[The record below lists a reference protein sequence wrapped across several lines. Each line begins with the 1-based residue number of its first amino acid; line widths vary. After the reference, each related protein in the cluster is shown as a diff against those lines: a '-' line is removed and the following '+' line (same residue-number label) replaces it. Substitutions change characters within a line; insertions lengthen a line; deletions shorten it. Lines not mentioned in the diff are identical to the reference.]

1 MTGASSHET
10 LIDRFGAV
18 LLGRAEEPCY
28 RFLVDGEDQVELL
41 TGAVLDRRARAVAVA
56 LRERAAV
63 GDRALILCPPGID
76 YVAAFFGCLYAGV
89 VAVPAYPPDSGLVP
103 RMLPRL
109 LGVIEDAAP
118 SVVLAPAA
126 AAAMASQIAE
136 LAPET
141 AALPWLAVDEVDE
154 AGAADWRRPGVRGQD
169 LAFLQYTSGST
180 GRPKGVM
187 LSHDNLLA
195 NLAAID
201 QHMFDGAEQSC
212 VIWLPP
218 YHDMGLIGGLLE
230 PAYRGYP
237 VTFMSPLAFLKRP
250 ARWLRAVS
258 DFRATHSGGPNFGYD
273 LCVSKISEEEREGL
287 DLSTWQVA
295 FSGAEPVRAETLER
309 FARSFAPH
317 GFRRSAFYPCY
328 GMAEASLLLAGGA
341 RTTEPPLLRVRAD
354 LLEQH
359 RAEPAGSVES
369 AESAEPA
376 ESGESVESVEPGA
389 GTRTLVGCGQIIS
402 GHRLVIVAPDA
413 ATPLPDGEVGEIWV
427 AGPSI
432 ARGFWGRP
440 EESAER
446 LEARLA
452 DGEGPFLRTGD
463 LGFLHDG
470 ELYVTGRIKDLII
483 VAGKN
488 HYPQDIERTV
498 EEAHPALRRGAGI
511 AFSVDSGEAE
521 ELVVVQAVRGA
532 ARAAAEE
539 IFTAVRAAIAAHHG
553 LQVHDIV
560 LVAPGSIPKTSS
572 GKLRRYACKEA
583 YLAGSL
589 DPVERWSASSAPA
602 DFPEAPA
609 DSPEARGASA
619 ARPNHEL
626 RATFEKRLL
635 EELAGRLRVAPER
648 LDPQKPLAS
657 YGLQSVELVGMVG
670 ELERWSGRSLPA
682 TLTWEYPTV
691 EALAAF
697 LADGAEAEAAPLPA
711 PTAGGDGTEPVAI
724 IGIGCRFPGGADGPD
739 EFWRLLGEGRDAVT
753 EVPADRWKAADF
765 FDEDPTAPGKT
776 TTRWGGFLQDVDRF
790 DAGFFGI
797 SPREAARMDP
807 QQRLLAEV
815 AWEALEDAGIVP
827 ERLAGSATGVFVG
840 VATNDYGHLQF
851 QRLDQIDAHTG
862 TGSALSIV
870 ANRLS
875 YLFDLHGPSL
885 SIDTACSSSLV
896 AVQQACASI
905 AQGDCTLALAG
916 GVNLILSPG
925 LAINFAKAGAMA
937 RDGRCK
943 TFDSRADG
951 YVRAE
956 GAGVVVLKPLSAAL
970 RDGDSVYAVIRGGAV
985 NQDGRTNGLMAPNP
999 RAQEAV
1005 LHTAY
1010 ARAGVAPEDVHYVE
1024 AHGTGTLLGD
1034 PIEAKALAAVVSA
1047 RRDRDRPCLVGS
1059 VKSNLGHLEAAAGV
1073 AGLIKVALMLRH
1085 RRIPASLHFRE
1096 ANPHIPFEELALRVA
1111 DTARPWPAGDGPA
1124 LAGVSS
1130 FGFGGTNA
1138 HLVLQEAPPS
1148 AAPQPNRFGDR
1159 AHLLTVSAPTEQAL
1173 RELAAR
1179 HLAELDAPGAEA
1191 TVAEYCAAAAVR
1203 RTHHAERL
1211 TCVGRSAAE
1220 LRDGLAA
1227 FARGAE
1233 HPRVARGGGSTGRRS
1248 RVAFVFSGQ
1257 GPRWWPLTAELL
1269 DQEPVFRETLERC
1282 DASLR
1287 QHVEWSL
1294 IDQLTMAPERSRLDD
1309 PGVVQPATC
1318 AVQIALAALWR
1329 SWGVEPDAVVGHSVG
1344 EIAAAHVSGA
1354 LDLDDALR
1362 VALHRGRV
1370 IRAVIG
1376 RGKMAVV
1383 GATFDETQRILD
1395 RLDHGSVSVAASN
1408 SPTSTVISGET
1419 AAIERL
1425 VAALDEE
1432 GVFCRVLESVDYA
1445 SHSPQMEPLQGEL
1458 RDAVAGLT
1466 PRSADRT
1473 VISTVTGRAIEG
1485 TELDAGYWATNL
1497 RRPVL
1502 LDQAV
1507 DTLLVTGH
1515 DVLVEISGHPM
1526 LVGALTEKL
1535 GTRGSEGVAV
1545 ASLHRDRPGRAALL
1559 GELGWLYCAGFPVD
1573 WTRLYG
1579 DVPPVVRLPAY
1590 PWQRERCWLP
1600 DIEEA
1605 SAAGRT
1611 GPLEGTAPPRSG
1623 AEDALWQSVER
1634 GDLEALGGVLGIAG
1648 TAQRDALAA
1657 VLPALTAWH
1666 RESRDR
1672 ETADAWRYKVA
1683 WTPSAGTAT
1692 AALPGTW
1699 LVVTPDAPVPDE
1711 LTGWLHAAITARGGT
1726 VTEIAVAAD
1735 ADRAALAA
1743 ALDGPAGREPALRG
1757 VVSLLALDE
1766 TPLPDRPGLP
1776 RGAAQTL
1783 ALVQALGDLGASAP
1797 LWLLTRGAV
1806 GTGPDDPVTR
1816 PVQALVWGLGRVVGL
1831 EHPERWGG
1839 LVDVAGPLDEA
1850 AGDRLAVAL
1859 GNPDHEDQLALRP
1872 GGLLARRLVR
1882 APSDDSEPPA
1892 YRPEGTVLVTGGT
1905 GALGVHL
1912 ARRLARRGADH
1923 LVLAS
1928 RRGPD
1933 APGAADLEAELT
1945 ELGAR
1950 VTLAACDVADRDALA
1965 ALLDRLEA
1973 AGDQVRAVFHVAG
1986 DVSLVKPLADTT
1998 TAELA
2003 QVVAGKD
2010 AGALHLHDLLRRP
2023 LDAFVLFS
2031 SITGVWGSGR
2041 QCAYSAAN
2049 ACLDALAE
2057 HRRGLGLSATSMQW
2071 GPWAGRAHDE
2081 HEHELA
2087 RRGLRLMEA
2096 GPALVALDRALGRD
2110 ETTTV
2115 VADVDW
2121 SLFAPAYAAA
2131 RPRPLFDDLPE
2142 ARRALRPGTPAT
2154 GDSRTGELRRALLAV
2169 QPGRRRR
2176 DVLVDRCRREVGRVL
2191 RLEPARVNVTVPFTG
2206 MGLDSLMAL
2215 EVKKGLETAVEAALP
2230 ATLAWRYPTID
2241 ALVPFLAERMGI
2253 PLDATAADPP
2263 AAPPETAET
2272 AVPAEPELDVEALS
2286 DDDVEALLLQRLES
2300 LERPES
2306 PEGGR
2311 HDAVEERA

>member
-1 MTGASSHET
+1 MDMTGASSNQT
-10 LIDRFGAV
+10 LIDRFGTV
-18 LLGRAEEPCY
+18 LRGRAEAPFY
-28 RFLVDGEDQVELL
+28 RFLVDGDDRAEVL
-41 TGAVLDRRARAVAVA
+41 TGAALDRRARAIAVA
-56 LRERAAV
+56 LGERAAV
-63 GDRALILCPPGID
+63 GDRALILCPPGTD

-89 VAVPAYPPDSGLVP
+89 VAVPAYPPEPGLVR

-126 AAAMASQIAE
+126 AATMAGQIAQ
-136 LAPET
+136 LAPRT

-154 AGAADWRRPGVRGQD
+154 AGAADWRRPGVRGRD

-201 QHMFDGAEQSC
+201 RHMFDSTEQSS

-273 LCVSKISEEEREGL
+273 LCVSKISEEERAGL
-287 DLSTWQVA
+287 DLSNWQVA

-317 GFRRSAFYPCY
+317 GFRRTAFYPCY
-328 GMAEASLLLAGGA
+328 GMAEASLLVAGGA

-354 LLEQH
+354 ALEQN
-359 RAEPAGSVES
+359 RVEPA
-369 AESAEPA
+369 
-376 ESGESVESVEPGA
+376 EPGA

-402 GHRLVIVAPDA
+402 GHRLVIVAPDTG
-413 ATPLPDGEVGEIWV
+413 TPRPDGAVGEIWV
-427 AGPSI
+427 SGPSV
-432 ARGFWGRP
+432 AREFWGRP

-463 LGFLHDG
+463 LGFRHDG

-483 VAGKN
+483 IAGRN

-539 IFTAVRAAIAAHHG
+539 IFTAVRAAIAEHHG
-553 LQVHDIV
+553 LRVHDIV
-560 LVAPGSIPKTSS
+560 LVTPGSIPKTSS
-572 GKLRRYACKEA
+572 GKLRRHACKQA

-589 DPVERWSASSAPA
+589 DAVARRGGPG
-602 DFPEAPA
+602 
-609 DSPEARGASA
+609 DSPGQPGESA
-619 ARPNHEL
+619 TRPDGEL
-626 RATFEKRLL
+626 RATLRKRLI
-635 EELAGRLRVAPER
+635 EELAGRLHVAPER
-648 LDPQKPLAS
+648 LDPRRPLAD
-657 YGLQSVELVGMVG
+657 YGLQSVDLVGMIG

-682 TLTWEYPTV
+682 TLAWEYPTI
-691 EALAAF
+691 EALAGF
-697 LADGAEAEAAPLPA
+697 LADEATAPLLTPA
-711 PTAGGDGTEPVAI
+711 GTGGGTEPIAI
-724 IGIGCRFPGGADGPD
+724 IGIGCRLPGGANGPD
-739 EFWRLLGEGRDAVT
+739 EFWRLLSEGRDAVT
-753 EVPADRWKAADF
+753 EVPADRWKAGDF
-765 FDEDPTAPGKT
+765 FDEDPAAPGRT
-776 TTRWGGFLQDVDRF
+776 TTRWGGFLRDVDRF
-790 DAGFFGI
+790 DPAFFGI

-815 AWEALEDAGIVP
+815 TWEALEDAGIVP
-827 ERLAGSATGVFVG
+827 ERLAGTATGVFVG
-840 VATNDYGHLQF
+840 IATNDYGHLQF
-851 QRLDQIDAHTG
+851 RRLDQIDAHTG
-862 TGSALSIV
+862 TGNALSIA

-885 SIDTACSSSLV
+885 AIDTACSSSLV

-916 GVNLILSPG
+916 GVNLILSPA

-943 TFDSRADG
+943 PFDSRADG

-956 GAGVVVLKPLSAAL
+956 GAGMVVLKPLSAAL

-1005 LHTAY
+1005 LRTAY
-1010 ARAGVAPEDVHYVE
+1010 ARAGVVPEDVGYVE

-1047 RRDRDRPCLVGS
+1047 RRDRARPCLVGS
-1059 VKSNLGHLEAAAGV
+1059 VKSNVGHLEAAAGV

-1085 RRIPASLHFRE
+1085 RWIPASLHFRE
-1096 ANPHIPFEELALRVA
+1096 ANPHIGFEELALRVVE
-1111 DTARPWPAGDGPA
+1111 TGRPWPAGDGRA
-1124 LAGVSS
+1124 LAGVSA

-1138 HLVLQEAPPS
+1138 HLVVQEAPP
-1148 AAPQPNRFGDR
+1148 AVAPQRGRSGTR
-1159 AHLLTVSAPTEQAL
+1159 AHLLTVSAPTEPAL

-1179 HLAELDAPGAEA
+1179 HAARLDAPGAEV
-1191 TVAEYCAAAAVR
+1191 TVEDYCAAAAVR

-1220 LRDGLAA
+1220 LSAGLAA
-1227 FARGAE
+1227 FVRGEE
-1233 HPRVARGGGSTGRRS
+1233 HPGVARGGPGAGRRS
-1248 RVAFVFSGQ
+1248 RVTFVFSGQ
-1257 GPRWWPLTAELL
+1257 GPRWWPLSAELL
-1269 DQEPVFRETLERC
+1269 DQEPVFRETLQRC
-1282 DASLR
+1282 DDSLR

-1294 IDQLTMAPERSRLDD
+1294 IEQLTMAPERSRLAD

-1329 SWGVEPDAVVGHSVG
+1329 SLGVEPDAVVGHSVG

-1383 GATFDETQRILD
+1383 GATLDETQRILD

-1408 SPTSTVISGET
+1408 SPTSTVISGATT
-1419 AAIERL
+1419 AVERI
-1425 VAALDEE
+1425 AATLDEE

-1445 SHSPQMEPLQGEL
+1445 SHSPQMQPLQDEL
-1458 RDAVAGLT
+1458 RDAVAGIT
-1466 PRSADRT
+1466 PRPAGRT
-1473 VISTVTGRAIEG
+1473 LVSTVTGKPIDG
-1485 TELDAGYWATNL
+1485 TELDAGYWAANL

-1507 DTLLVTGH
+1507 DTLLDAGH
-1515 DVLVEISGHPM
+1515 DTFVEISGHPM

-1535 GTRGSEGVAV
+1535 QTRGSDGVAV
-1545 ASLHRDRPGRAALL
+1545 ASLHRDEPGRTAVL
-1559 GELGWLYCAGFPVD
+1559 GELGWLYCAGLPVD

-1579 DVPPVVRLPAY
+1579 AVPPVVPLPAY

-1600 DIEEA
+1600 DTGPEPVA
-1605 SAAGRT
+1605 QRT
-1611 GPLEGTAPPRSG
+1611 GPSRSD
-1623 AEDALWQSVER
+1623 AEQALWRSVER
-1634 GDLEALGGVLGIAG
+1634 GDLAALSEVLRIAG
-1648 TAQRDALAA
+1648 PAQHDALAA
-1657 VLPALTAWH
+1657 LLPALSAWH
-1666 RESRDR
+1666 RDSLDR
-1672 ETADAWRYKVA
+1672 TAADAWRYRVA
-1683 WTPSAGTAT
+1683 WTPLAAT
-1692 AALPGTW
+1692 PPAALPGTW
-1699 LVVTPDAPVPDE
+1699 LVVAPDVPVPDE
-1711 LTGWLHAAITARGGT
+1711 LTGWLHAAIAARGGT
-1726 VTEIAVAAD
+1726 VTRLAVAPD

-1743 ALDGPAGREPALRG
+1743 ALDGPAGREATPRA

-1766 TPLPDRPGLP
+1766 TVLPGQPGP
-1776 RGAAQTL
+1776 ARGTAQTL
-1783 ALVQALGDLGASAP
+1783 ALAQALGDAGVSAP

-1816 PVQALVWGLGRVVGL
+1816 PTQALAWGLGRVVGL

-1839 LVDVAGPLDEA
+1839 LVDLAGPLDEA
-1850 AGDRLAVAL
+1850 AGDRLAAAL
-1859 GNPDHEDQLALRP
+1859 SHPAEDQIALRP
-1872 GGLLARRLVR
+1872 AGLLTRRLVR
-1882 APSDDSEPPA
+1882 APADDHEPPA

-1905 GALGVHL
+1905 GALGAHL
-1912 ARRLARRGADH
+1912 ARWLARRGAEH
-1923 LVLAS
+1923 LVLAG
-1928 RRGPD
+1928 RRGPA

-1945 ELGAR
+1945 GLGAR
-1950 VTLAACDVADRDALA
+1950 VTVVACDAADRDALA
-1965 ALLDRLEA
+1965 ALLRRLEA
-1973 AGDQVRAVFHVAG
+1973 DGDPVRAVFHVAG
-1986 DVSLVKPLADTT
+1986 DVSLVKPLAATT

-2003 QVVAGKD
+2003 RVISGKD
-2010 AGALHLHDLLRRP
+2010 AGARHLHDLLRRP

-2049 ACLDALAE
+2049 AYLDALAE
-2057 HRRGLGLSATSMQW
+2057 HRRSLGLTATSMQW

-2087 RRGLRLMEA
+2087 RRGLRLMPP

-2131 RPRPLFDDLPE
+2131 RPRPLLDDLPE
-2142 ARRALRPGTPAT
+2142 ARSALRPGGPTAAA
-2154 GDSRTGELRRALLAV
+2154 GDSPAGELRRALLTV
-2169 QPGRRRR
+2169 EPGRRRR

-2191 RLEPARVNVTVPFTG
+2191 RLEPARVNATVPFSS

-2215 EVKKGLETAVEAALP
+2215 EVKKGLETAVGVALP

-2241 ALVPFLAERMGI
+2241 ALAPFLAERMGI
-2253 PLDATAADPP
+2253 PLDAAAADDPP
-2263 AAPPETAET
+2263 AVPPEATAPT
-2272 AVPAEPELDVEALS
+2272 GPALDVEALS

-2300 LERPES
+2300 LE
-2306 PEGGR
+2306 GAL
-2311 HDAVEERA
+2311 HDAADERA

>member
-1 MTGASSHET
+1 MGASPDKT

-18 LLGRAEEPCY
+18 LLGRAEEPFY
-28 RFLVDGEDQVELL
+28 RFLVHGEDQAELL
-41 TGAVLDRRARAVAVA
+41 TGAVLDRRARAIAVA
-56 LRERAAV
+56 LGERAAV

-89 VAVPAYPPDSGLVP
+89 VAVPAYPPDPGLVP

-126 AAAMASQIAE
+126 AAAMADQIAE

-154 AGAADWRRPGVRGQD
+154 AGAADWRRPGVRGHD

-201 QHMFDGAEQSC
+201 RHMLGGDAPSC

-258 DFRATHSGGPNFGYD
+258 DFRATHSGGPNFAYD
-273 LCVSKISEEEREGL
+273 LCVAKISEEERAGL
-287 DLSTWQVA
+287 DLSNWQVA

-309 FARSFAPH
+309 FARSFEPN

-328 GMAEASLLLAGGA
+328 GMAEASLLLSGGA
-341 RTTEPPLLRVRAD
+341 RTTNPPVLRVRAD
-354 LLEQH
+354 LLEQN
-359 RAEPAGSVES
+359 RVEPA
-369 AESAEPA
+369 
-376 ESGESVESVEPGA
+376 EPGA
-389 GTRTLVGCGQIIS
+389 GTRTLVSCGQIIS

-413 ATPLPDGEVGEIWV
+413 GTPLPDGEVGEIWV

-446 LEARLA
+446 LDARLP

-483 VAGKN
+483 IAGKN

-539 IFTAVRAAIAAHHG
+539 IFTAVRAAIAEQHG

-572 GKLRRYACKEA
+572 GKLQRYACKEA

-589 DPVERWSASSAPA
+589 AAVERWSVPSAADSSDDRGAPA
-602 DFPEAPA
+602 TRPDGEA
-609 DSPEARGASA
+609 A
-619 ARPNHEL
+619 ARPDGEL
-626 RATFEKRLL
+626 RATYEKRLI
-635 EELAGRLRVAPER
+635 EELAGRLRVAPES
-648 LDPQKPLAS
+648 LDPRMPLAG
-657 YGLQSVELVGMVG
+657 YGLQSVELVGMIG

-682 TLTWEYPTV
+682 TLAWEYPTV

-697 LADGAEAEAAPLPA
+697 LADGAEAVAPLPTPA
-711 PTAGGDGTEPVAI
+711 AGGDGTEPVAV
-724 IGIGCRFPGGADGPD
+724 IGIGCRLPGGADGPD
-739 EFWRLLGEGRDAVT
+739 GFWQLLGEGRDAVT
-753 EVPADRWKAADF
+753 EVPADRWKADDF
-765 FDEDPTAPGKT
+765 FDEDPTAPGRT
-776 TTRWGGFLQDVDRF
+776 TTRWGGFLQDIDRF
-790 DAGFFGI
+790 DPAFFGI

-840 VATNDYGHLQF
+840 IATNDYGHLQF
-851 QRLDQIDAHTG
+851 QQYDQIDAHTG
-862 TGSALSIV
+862 TGNALSIA

-885 SIDTACSSSLV
+885 AIDTACSSSLV
-896 AVQQACASI
+896 AVEQACTSI
-905 AQGDCTLALAG
+905 AKGDCTLALAG
-916 GVNLILSPG
+916 GVNLILSPA

-937 RDGRCK
+937 LDGRCK

-970 RDGDSVYAVIRGGAV
+970 RDGDDVYAVIRGGAV

-1005 LHTAY
+1005 LRTAY

-1034 PIEAKALAAVVSA
+1034 PIEAKALAAVVSE
-1047 RRDRDRPCLVGS
+1047 RRDRGRPCLVGS

-1073 AGLIKVALMLRH
+1073 TGLIKVALMLRH

-1148 AAPQPNRFGDR
+1148 VAPQRKRFSDR

-1179 HLAELDAPGAEA
+1179 HAAQLDAPDAEA

-1203 RTHHAERL
+1203 RTHHTERL
-1211 TCVGRSAAE
+1211 TCVGRSADE

-1227 FARGAE
+1227 FVNGEE
-1233 HPRVARGGGSTGRRS
+1233 HPGVTWGGPSTGRRS

-1257 GPRWWPLTAELL
+1257 GPRWWPLTVELL
-1269 DQEPVFRETLERC
+1269 DQEPVFREALERC

-1294 IDQLTMAPERSRLDD
+1294 IDQLTMAPERSRLAD

-1318 AVQIALAALWR
+1318 ALQIALAALWR

-1370 IRAVIG
+1370 IRTVIG

-1395 RLDHGSVSVAASN
+1395 RLGHGSVSVAASN
-1408 SPTSTVISGET
+1408 SPTTTVISGET
-1419 AAIERL
+1419 AAVESL
-1425 VAALDEE
+1425 AATLDDE

-1458 RDAVAGLT
+1458 REAVAGIT
-1466 PRSADRT
+1466 ARPAERT
-1473 VISTVTGRAIEG
+1473 VVSTVTGRVIEG

-1502 LDQAV
+1502 LDRAV
-1507 DTLLVTGH
+1507 DTLLDAGH
-1515 DVLVEISGHPM
+1515 DVFVEISGHPM
-1526 LVGALTEKL
+1526 LVGALNEKL
-1535 GTRGSEGVAV
+1535 GTRDSDGVAV
-1545 ASLHRDRPGRAALL
+1545 ASLHRDQDGRAALL
-1559 GELGWLYCAGFPVD
+1559 GELGLLYCAGFPVD
-1573 WTRLYG
+1573 WARLYG
-1579 DVPPVVRLPAY
+1579 AVPPVMPLPTY
-1590 PWQRERCWLP
+1590 PWQRERCWFP
-1600 DIEEA
+1600 GIDEA
-1605 SAAGRT
+1605 PTVGRT
-1611 GPLEGTAPPRSG
+1611 GPPQGTAPQRSG
-1623 AEDALWQSVER
+1623 AEEALWQSVER
-1634 GDLEALGGVLGIAG
+1634 GDLEALSGVLRIADP
-1648 TAQRDALAA
+1648 ARRDALAA
-1657 VLPALTAWH
+1657 VLPALSAWH
-1666 RESRDR
+1666 RESLDQ
-1672 ETADAWRYKVA
+1672 ETADAWRYRVV
-1683 WTPSAGTAT
+1683 WTPTAGTAA
-1692 AALPGTW
+1692 AALHGTW
-1699 LVVTPDAPVPDE
+1699 LVVAPDGQIPDE
-1711 LTGWLHAAITARGGT
+1711 LTGWLRAAITARGGT
-1726 VTEIAVAAD
+1726 VAEIAVAAD

-1743 ALDGPAGREPALRG
+1743 ALDDAAGREPALRG

-1766 TPLPDRPGLP
+1766 TPLPGQPGLA
-1776 RGAAQTL
+1776 RGAALTL
-1783 ALVQALGDLGASAP
+1783 ALVQALGDTGVGAP

-1816 PVQALVWGLGRVVGL
+1816 PAQALAWGLGRVVGL

-1839 LVDVAGPLDEA
+1839 LVDVQGPLDEA

-1859 GNPDHEDQLALRP
+1859 SNPDNEDQIVLRP
-1872 GGLLARRLVR
+1872 DGILARRLVR
-1882 APSDDSEPPA
+1882 APSDDVEPPA

-1905 GALGVHL
+1905 GALGVQL
-1912 ARRLARRGADH
+1912 ARWLARRGADH

-1928 RRGPD
+1928 RRGP
-1933 APGAADLEAELT
+1933 ATPGAADLEAELT
-1945 ELGAR
+1945 GLGAR
-1950 VTLAACDVADRDALA
+1950 VTLAACDAADRDALA
-1965 ALLDRLEA
+1965 ALLGKLEA
-1973 AGDQVRAVFHVAG
+1973 AGDPVRAVFHVAG
-1986 DVSLVKPLADTT
+1986 DVSLVKPLAGTT

-2049 ACLDALAE
+2049 AYLDALAE
-2057 HRRGLGLSATSMQW
+2057 HRRGLGLTATSMQW

-2087 RRGLRLMEA
+2087 RRGLRLMDA
-2096 GPALVALDRALGRD
+2096 DPALVALDRALGRD

-2131 RPRPLFDDLPE
+2131 RPRPLLGDLPE
-2142 ARRALRPGTPAT
+2142 AQRALRPGGLAPAA
-2154 GDSRTGELRRALLAV
+2154 GDSPTGELRRALLAA

-2191 RLEPARVNVTVPFTG
+2191 RLEPARVNPTVPFTSL
-2206 MGLDSLMAL
+2206 GLDSLMAL
-2215 EVKKGLETAVEAALP
+2215 EVRKGLETAVEVALP

-2241 ALVPFLAERMGI
+2241 ALAPFLAERMGI
-2253 PLDATAADPP
+2253 PLDATAAERPP
-2263 AAPPETAET
+2263 AAPTEAAEPT
-2272 AVPAEPELDVEALS
+2272 EAAAPAEPELDVEAL
-2286 DDDVEALLLQRLES
+2286 DDDVVEALLLERLES
-2300 LERPES
+2300 L
-2306 PEGGR
+2306 EGGR
-2311 HDAVEERA
+2311 HDAADERA

>member
-1 MTGASSHET
+1 MTGASSNQT
-10 LIDRFGAV
+10 LVDRFGAV
-18 LLGRAEEPCY
+18 LLGRAEEPFY
-28 RFLVDGEDQVELL
+28 RFLADGEDQVELL
-41 TGAVLDRRARAVAVA
+41 TGAALDRRARAVAVA
-56 LRERAAV
+56 LSEHAAV
-63 GDRALILCPPGID
+63 GDRALILCPPGTD

-89 VAVPAYPPDSGLVP
+89 VAVPAYPPDSGHIP

-109 LGVIEDAAP
+109 LGVIKDCAP

-126 AAAMASQIAE
+126 TAAMASQIGD
-136 LAPET
+136 LAPEMT
-141 AALPWLAVDEVDE
+141 ALPWLAVDEVDE
-154 AGAADWRRPGVRGQD
+154 AGAADWSRPGVRGQD

-201 QHMFDGAEQSC
+201 QHMFEGAEQSC
-212 VIWLPP
+212 VVWLPP

-258 DFRATHSGGPNFGYD
+258 DFKATHSGGPNFGYD

-287 DLSTWQVA
+287 DLSNWQVA

-309 FARSFAPH
+309 FARSFASN

-328 GMAEASLLLAGGA
+328 GMAEASLLVAGGA
-341 RTTEPPLLRVRAD
+341 RTTEPPLLPVRAD

-359 RAEPAGSVES
+359 LVEPVE
-369 AESAEPA
+369 P
-376 ESGESVESVEPGA
+376 VEPGA
-389 GTRTLVGCGQIIS
+389 GTRTLVSCGQIIS
-402 GHRLVIVAPDA
+402 GHRLVIVEPEAR
-413 ATPLPDGEVGEIWV
+413 TPLPDGEVGEIWV
-427 AGPSI
+427 DGPSI
-432 ARGFWGRP
+432 ARGFWNRP
-440 EESAER
+440 EETAER
-446 LEARLA
+446 LDARLA

-483 VAGKN
+483 IAGKN
-488 HYPQDIERTV
+488 HYPHDIERTV
-498 EEAHPALRRGAGI
+498 EEAHPAMRRGAGI

-532 ARAAAEE
+532 AGAAAEE
-539 IFTAVRAAIAAHHG
+539 IFTAVRAAIAEHHG

-560 LVAPGSIPKTSS
+560 LVQPGSIPKTSS
-572 GKLRRYACKEA
+572 GKLQRYACKAA
-583 YLAGSL
+583 YLTGSL
-589 DPVERWSASSAPA
+589 DPVERWSAPSAAPS
-602 DFPEAPA
+602 APA
-609 DSPEARGASA
+609 DSPEVHDAPATP
-619 ARPNHEL
+619 PNGEL

-648 LDPQKPLAS
+648 LDPRKPLAG
-657 YGLQSVELVGMVG
+657 YGLQSVDLVGMIG
-670 ELERWSGRSLPA
+670 ELERWTGRSLPA
-682 TLTWEYPTV
+682 TLAWEYPTV

-697 LADGAEAEAAPLPA
+697 LADGAEAAAPLPA
-711 PTAGGDGTEPVAI
+711 PAAGGDGTEPVAV
-724 IGIGCRFPGGADGPD
+724 IGIGCRLPGGADGPD
-739 EFWRLLGEGRDAVT
+739 EFWQLLGEGRDAVT
-753 EVPADRWKAADF
+753 EVPADRWKAEDF
-765 FDEDPTAPGKT
+765 FDEDPTVPGRT

-790 DAGFFGI
+790 DPAFFGI

-827 ERLAGSATGVFVG
+827 ERLAGSATGVFMG
-840 VATNDYGHLQF
+840 VATSDYGHLQL

-862 TGSALSIV
+862 AGSALSIA

-875 YLFDLHGPSL
+875 YLFDLRGPSL
-885 SIDTACSSSLV
+885 AIDTACSSSLV
-896 AVQQACASI
+896 AVQQACTSI

-956 GAGVVVLKPLSAAL
+956 GAGVVVLKPLSAAQ
-970 RDGDSVYAVIRGGAV
+970 RDGDSIYAVIRGGAV

-1005 LHTAY
+1005 LQTAY

-1047 RRDRDRPCLVGS
+1047 RRDRAQPCLVGS
-1059 VKSNLGHLEAAAGV
+1059 VKSNIGHLEAAAGV

-1085 RRIPASLHFRE
+1085 RQVPASLHFHE

-1111 DTARPWPAGDGPA
+1111 DTAQPWPAGDGPA
-1124 LAGVSS
+1124 LAGVSA

-1148 AAPQPNRFGDR
+1148 VAPQPNRFGDQ

-1179 HLAELDAPGAEA
+1179 HAAQLDAPGAEA

-1227 FARGAE
+1227 FVRGE
-1233 HPRVARGGGSTGRRS
+1233 DHPGLAWGGRSTGRRS

-1257 GPRWWPLTAELL
+1257 GPRWWPLAAELF
-1269 DQEPVFRETLERC
+1269 DQEPAFREALERC

-1294 IDQLTMAPERSRLDD
+1294 IDQLTMAPERSRLTD

-1318 AVQIALAALWR
+1318 ALQIALATLWR

-1362 VALHRGRV
+1362 VALHRGRL
-1370 IRAVIG
+1370 IRTVIG
-1376 RGKMAVV
+1376 QGKMAVV
-1383 GATFDETQRILD
+1383 GATFDETQQILD

-1419 AAIERL
+1419 SAIERL
-1425 VAALDEE
+1425 AATLDEE

-1445 SHSPQMEPLQGEL
+1445 SHGPQMEPLQSEL

-1466 PRSADRT
+1466 PRPAERT
-1473 VISTVTGRAIEG
+1473 VISTVTGQAIEG
-1485 TELDAGYWATNL
+1485 TELGAGYWATNL

-1507 DTLLVTGH
+1507 DTLLDAGH
-1515 DVLVEISGHPM
+1515 DVFVEISGHPM

-1535 GTRGSEGVAV
+1535 ETRGSEGVAV
-1545 ASLHRDRPGRAALL
+1545 ASLHRDRPGRAAPL

-1579 DVPPVVRLPAY
+1579 AVPPVMPLPAY

-1600 DIEEA
+1600 DVEEA
-1605 SAAGRT
+1605 PAAGRT

-1623 AEDALWQSVER
+1623 AEEALWQSVER
-1634 GDLEALGGVLGIAG
+1634 GDLEALSDVLRVTG

-1657 VLPALTAWH
+1657 VLPALSAWH
-1666 RESRDR
+1666 RESHDR
-1672 ETADAWRYKVA
+1672 ETADSWRYRVA
-1683 WTPSAGTAT
+1683 WPPLAGTTT

-1699 LVVTPDAPVPDE
+1699 LVVVPKGSVPDE
-1711 LTGWLHAAITARGGT
+1711 LTGWLRAALAARGGT
-1726 VTEIAVAAD
+1726 VAEIVVAED

-1766 TPLPDRPGLP
+1766 TPLPGQPGP
-1776 RGAAQTL
+1776 ARGAALTL
-1783 ALVQALGDLGASAP
+1783 ALVQALDDIDVSAP

-1806 GTGPDDPVTR
+1806 GTGPNDPVTS
-1816 PVQALVWGLGRVVGL
+1816 PVQAFTWGFGRVVSL
-1831 EHPERWGG
+1831 EYPESWGG
-1839 LVDVAGPLDEA
+1839 LLDVTGPLDEA

-1859 GNPDHEDQLALRP
+1859 SNPDNEDQIALRP
-1872 GGLLARRLVR
+1872 TGLFTRRLVR
-1882 APSDDSEPPA
+1882 APADDSEPPA

-1912 ARRLARRGADH
+1912 ARWLAQRGAEH

-1928 RRGPD
+1928 RRGP
-1933 APGAADLEAELT
+1933 ATPGAADLEAELT

-1950 VTLAACDVADRDALA
+1950 VTLAACDAADRDALA
-1965 ALLDRLEA
+1965 ALLGRLEA
-1973 AGDQVRAVFHVAG
+1973 DGDPVRAVFHVAG

-1998 TAELA
+1998 SAELA
-2003 QVVAGKD
+2003 QVVTGKD
-2010 AGALHLHDLLRRP
+2010 AGALNLHELLLRP
-2023 LDAFVLFS
+2023 LDAFVLYS
-2031 SITGVWGSGR
+2031 SITGVWGGGL
-2041 QCAYSAAN
+2041 QCAYSAGN
-2049 ACLDALAE
+2049 AYLDALAE
-2057 HRRGLGLSATSMQW
+2057 HRRGLGLTATSMQW
-2071 GPWAGRAHDE
+2071 GPWAGPAHDE

-2110 ETTTV
+2110 ETTVV
-2115 VADVDW
+2115 VADMDW

-2131 RPRPLFDDLPE
+2131 RPRPLLDDLPE
-2142 ARRALRPGTPAT
+2142 AQQALRPDTPVT
-2154 GDSRTGELRRALLAV
+2154 DHSRTGELRQAPPAAEPRRRRRRPGELRRALLAV
-2169 QPGRRRR
+2169 EPGRRRHGI
-2176 DVLVDRCRREVGRVL
+2176 LVDWCRQEVGRVL
-2191 RLEPARVNVTVPFTG
+2191 RLEPARVNVTVPFSA

-2215 EVKKGLETAVEAALP
+2215 EVKKGLEAAVEVALP
-2230 ATLAWRYPTID
+2230 ATLAFRYPTID
-2241 ALVPFLAERMGI
+2241 TLVPFLAERMGI
-2253 PLDATAADPP
+2253 PLDATAVDAPP
-2263 AAPPETAET
+2263 AASPVAAAPAARPEA
-2272 AVPAEPELDVEALS
+2272 AAPAEPALDVEALS
-2286 DDDVEALLLQRLES
+2286 DDDVEALLLERLES
-2300 LERPES
+2300 L
-2306 PEGGR
+2306 EGGR

>member
-1 MTGASSHET
+1 MTGASSNQT

-18 LLGRAEEPCY
+18 LLGRAEEPFY
-28 RFLVDGEDQVELL
+28 RFLADGEDQAELL
-41 TGAVLDRRARAVAVA
+41 TGALLDRRARAVAVA
-56 LRERAAV
+56 LSERAAV

-89 VAVPAYPPDSGLVP
+89 VAVPAYPPDPGLVP

-109 LGVIEDAAP
+109 LGVIEDAEPAA
-118 SVVLAPAA
+118 VLAPAA
-126 AAAMASQIAE
+126 ATAMAGQIAE
-136 LAPET
+136 LAPQT

-154 AGAADWRRPGVRGQD
+154 TSAADWRRPGVRGQD

-201 QHMFDGAEQSC
+201 QQMFESAEQSC
-212 VIWLPP
+212 VVWLPP

-273 LCVSKISEEEREGL
+273 LCVSKISEEERAGL
-287 DLSTWQVA
+287 DLSNWQVA

-309 FARSFAPH
+309 FARSFAPN

-328 GMAEASLLLAGGA
+328 GMAEASLLVAGGA
-341 RTTEPPLLRVRAD
+341 RATEPPLLRVRAD
-354 LLEQH
+354 LLEQN
-359 RAEPAGSVES
+359 RVEPA
-369 AESAEPA
+369 
-376 ESGESVESVEPGA
+376 EPGA
-389 GTRTLVGCGQIIS
+389 GTRTLVSCGQIIS
-402 GHRLVIVAPDA
+402 GHRLEIVVPDTG
-413 ATPLPDGEVGEIWV
+413 TPLPDGEVGEIWV

-432 ARGFWGRP
+432 TRGFWGRP

-470 ELYVTGRIKDLII
+470 ELYVTGRIKDLVII
-483 VAGKN
+483 AGKN
-488 HYPQDIERTV
+488 HYPQDIERTA

-539 IFTAVRAAIAAHHG
+539 IFTAVRAAIAEHHG

-572 GKLRRYACKEA
+572 GKLQRYACKEA

-589 DPVERWSASSAPA
+589 DAVERWSAPSVPA
-602 DFPEAPA
+602 EAPGV
-609 DSPEARGASA
+609 RGTSA
-619 ARPNHEL
+619 TRPDGEL
-626 RATFEKRLL
+626 RATFEKRLI

-648 LDPQKPLAS
+648 IDPRMPLAG
-657 YGLQSVELVGMVG
+657 YGLQSVELVGMIG

-682 TLTWEYPTV
+682 TLAWEYPTV

-697 LADGAEAEAAPLPA
+697 LADGAEAAAPLPTPA
-711 PTAGGDGTEPVAI
+711 AGGDGTEPVAI
-724 IGIGCRFPGGADGPD
+724 IGIGCRLPGGADGPD
-739 EFWRLLGEGRDAVT
+739 EFWRLLSDGRDAVT
-753 EVPADRWKAADF
+753 EVPADRWKADDF
-765 FDEDPTAPGKT
+765 FDEDPTVPGKT
-776 TTRWGGFLQDVDRF
+776 TTRWGGFLRDVDRF
-790 DAGFFGI
+790 DAAFFGI

-815 AWEALEDAGIVP
+815 SWDALEDAGIVP

-840 VATNDYGHLQF
+840 IATNDYGHLQF

-862 TGSALSIV
+862 TGNALSIA

-885 SIDTACSSSLV
+885 AIDTACSSSLV
-896 AVQQACASI
+896 AVQQACASL

-916 GVNLILSPG
+916 GVNLVLSPA

-937 RDGRCK
+937 SDGRCK

-970 RDGDSVYAVIRGGAV
+970 RDGDNVYAVIRGGAV

-1005 LHTAY
+1005 LRTAY
-1010 ARAGVAPEDVHYVE
+1010 TRAGVAPEDVHYVE

-1047 RRDRDRPCLVGS
+1047 HRDHAQPCLVGS

-1096 ANPHIPFEELALRVA
+1096 ANPHIPFEKLALRVA

-1148 AAPQPNRFGDR
+1148 AEPQRSRSDDR

-1179 HLAELDAPGAEA
+1179 HAVQLDAPGAEA
-1191 TVAEYCAAAAVR
+1191 TVTEYCAAAAVR

-1220 LRDGLAA
+1220 LRDGLGA
-1227 FARGAE
+1227 FVRGEE
-1233 HPRVARGGGSTGRRS
+1233 HPGVARGGRGTGRRS

-1269 DQEPVFRETLERC
+1269 DQEPVFREALERC

-1294 IDQLTMAPERSRLDD
+1294 IDQLTMVPERSRLAD

-1318 AVQIALAALWR
+1318 AVQIALATLWR
-1329 SWGVEPDAVVGHSVG
+1329 SWGVEPDAVVGQSVG

-1370 IRAVIG
+1370 IRTVIG

-1383 GATFDETQRILD
+1383 GATFDETHRILN
-1395 RLDHGSVSVAASN
+1395 RLDDGSVSVAASN

-1419 AAIERL
+1419 AAVERL
-1425 VAALDEE
+1425 AAALDEE
-1432 GVFCRVLESVDYA
+1432 GVFCQVLESVDYA
-1445 SHSPQMEPLQGEL
+1445 SHSPQMEPLQSEL
-1458 RDAVAGLT
+1458 REAVAGLT
-1466 PRSADRT
+1466 PRPTDRT
-1473 VISTVTGRAIEG
+1473 VVSTVTGRAIEG
-1485 TELDAGYWATNL
+1485 TELDAGYWAMNL

-1507 DTLLVTGH
+1507 DTLLDAGH
-1515 DVLVEISGHPM
+1515 DVFVEISGHPM

-1535 GTRGSEGVAV
+1535 GTRDTEGVAV
-1545 ASLHRDRPGRAALL
+1545 ASLHRDQSGRTALL
-1559 GELGWLYCAGFPVD
+1559 GELGRLYCAGFPVD

-1579 DVPPVVRLPAY
+1579 AVPPVVPLPAY

-1600 DIEEA
+1600 GIEEA
-1605 SAAGRT
+1605 PAAGRT
-1611 GPLEGTAPPRSG
+1611 LPEGTAPPRSD
-1623 AEDALWQSVER
+1623 AEEALWQSVER
-1634 GDLEALGGVLGIAG
+1634 GDLEALSGVLGIAG
-1648 TAQRDALAA
+1648 AAQRDALAA
-1657 VLPALTAWH
+1657 VLPVLSAWH
-1666 RESRDR
+1666 RESIDRDA
-1672 ETADAWRYKVA
+1672 ADALRYRVA
-1683 WTPSAGTAT
+1683 WTPLAGTAT

-1699 LVVTPDAPVPDE
+1699 LVVAPNGLVPDE
-1711 LTGWLHAAITARGGT
+1711 LTGWLRAAIAARGGT

-1735 ADRAALAA
+1735 ADRGALAA
-1743 ALDGPAGREPALRG
+1743 ALDGPAGREPDLRG

-1766 TPLPDRPGLP
+1766 TPLPDQPGLA
-1776 RGAAQTL
+1776 RGVALTL
-1783 ALVQALGDLGASAP
+1783 ALAQALGDIGVSTP

-1806 GTGPDDPVTR
+1806 GTGPEDLVTR
-1816 PVQALVWGLGRVVGL
+1816 PVQALAWGLGRVVGL

-1839 LVDVAGPLDEA
+1839 LVDVGGPLDEA

-1859 GNPDHEDQLALRP
+1859 SNPDDEDQIALRP
-1872 GGLLARRLVR
+1872 AGLLARRLVR

-1892 YRPEGTVLVTGGT
+1892 YQPKGTVLVTGGT
-1905 GALGVHL
+1905 GELGGRL
-1912 ARRLARRGADH
+1912 ARWLARRGAEH
-1923 LVLAS
+1923 LVLVS
-1928 RRGPD
+1928 RRGPA
-1933 APGAADLEAELT
+1933 APGAADLEADLT

-1950 VTLAACDVADRDALA
+1950 VTLAACDMADRDALA
-1965 ALLDRLEA
+1965 ALLSGLEA
-1973 AGDQVRAVFHVAG
+1973 DGDPVRAVFHAAG
-1986 DVSLVKPLADTT
+1986 DVSLVKWLADTT

-2003 QVVAGKD
+2003 RVVAGKD

-2031 SITGVWGSGR
+2031 SVTGVWGSGS

-2049 ACLDALAE
+2049 AYLDALAE
-2057 HRRGLGLSATSMQW
+2057 HRRGLGLTATSMQW
-2071 GPWAGRAHDE
+2071 GPWAGRAHEEYD
-2081 HEHELA
+2081 HELT
-2087 RRGLRLMEA
+2087 RRGLRLMET
-2096 GPALVALDRALGRD
+2096 GPALMALDRALGRD
-2110 ETTTV
+2110 ETATV
-2115 VADVDW
+2115 VVDMDW
-2121 SLFAPAYAAA
+2121 SLFAPAYTAA
-2131 RPRPLFDDLPE
+2131 RPRPLLDDLPE
-2142 ARRALRPGTPAT
+2142 AQQALRPRGPAA
-2154 GDSRTGELRRALLAV
+2154 GDSRPGELRRALLAV
-2169 QPGRRRR
+2169 EPGRRRR
-2176 DVLVDRCRREVGRVL
+2176 DVLVDRCQREVGRVL
-2191 RLEPARVNVTVPFTG
+2191 RLEPARVNVTVPLTG

-2215 EVKKGLETAVEAALP
+2215 EVKKGLEAAVGVALP

-2241 ALVPFLAERMGI
+2241 ALAPFLAERMGI
-2253 PLDATAADPP
+2253 PLDTTATDSSPT
-2263 AAPPETAET
+2263 APPDA
-2272 AVPAEPELDVEALS
+2272 AAPAEPELDVEALS

-2300 LERPES
+2300 LE
-2306 PEGGR
+2306 GGR
-2311 HDAVEERA
+2311 RDAADERI